1 MLMNCKG
8 VHILQFICSAGQKPL
23 LILAAKQVPEQTPT
37 SNKFMMR
44 KNSSRKVGAKS
55 RRSSR
60 SLLTMAKGTSGG
72 IQYSIKR

>member
-23 LILAAKQVPEQTPT
+23 LILATKTLT
-37 SNKFMMR
+37 KFMTK
-44 KNSSRKVGAKS
+44 KNSSRKVGAKN

-60 SLLTMAKGTSGG
+60 SLLTLAQGTSGG
-72 IQYSIKR
+72 TEYSMKR